1 LNLLGNRFAL
11 ERQIGAGG
19 MARVFLGRDM
29 VLNRPVAIKI
39 LNPGYGGTDIGARFR
54 REGRTAARLSHPNIV
69 QVYDA
74 GEGELEGREVSY
86 IVMEYVPGGDLKG
99 LIDEKGP
106 MPNDE
111 LARLGAEVS
120 SGLAHAHERGVIHR
134 DIKPHNV
141 LIDAHGRP
149 KLTDFGIARALDTT
163 QATQTGSYLGTALY
177 SSPEQL
183 RGEKVTPKS
192 DVYSLG
198 IALYQ
203 AAVGKAPF
211 SGTPIEI
218 ASQHVTREPD
228 TPSVLGANLSDELE
242 TLILDCVNKDPDR
255 RPTAQ
260 EVHERLREE
269 AHPAPTTLA
278 YAAAPPISEPSPAE
292 RTGTRTR
299 TAPPEDPPVGPPPDA
314 PQGEASRRRG
324 PIFLGVA
331 ALLLVALAAAGAY
344 AMLGGESPE
353 TSLAPPEENQQ
364 ASLLEDTEL
373 QGILAGGS
381 EDTVSGQA
389 ASEDT
394 TAGSSGGGS
403 SEEAAAQ
410 AVEDY
415 YDAAANGDYE
425 EAWNYLSS
433 GYQQQQGSQE
443 AYTAQFSTLQSIEWA
458 EGPTARVS
466 GDTATVT
473 GETTAKHTDRT
484 ERNRGTWTL
493 VNEGGEWKISDQ
505 NVSNIST
512 DYA

>member
-1 LNLLGNRFAL
+1 
-11 ERQIGAGG
+11 
-19 MARVFLGRDM
+19 
-29 VLNRPVAIKI
+29 
-39 LNPGYGGTDIGARFR
+39 
-54 REGRTAARLSHPNIV
+54 
-69 QVYDA
+69 
-74 GEGELEGREVSY
+74 
-86 IVMEYVPGGDLKG
+86 
-99 LIDEKGP
+99 
-106 MPNDE
+106 
-111 LARLGAEVS
+111 
-120 SGLAHAHERGVIHR
+120 
-134 DIKPHNV
+134 
-141 LIDAHGRP
+141 
-149 KLTDFGIARALDTT
+149 
-163 QATQTGSYLGTALY
+163 
-177 SSPEQL
+177 
-183 RGEKVTPKS
+183 
-192 DVYSLG
+192 
-198 IALYQ
+198 
-203 AAVGKAPF
+203 
-211 SGTPIEI
+211 
-218 ASQHVTREPD
+218 
-228 TPSVLGANLSDELE
+228 
-242 TLILDCVNKDPDR
+242 
-255 RPTAQ
+255 
-260 EVHERLREE
+260 
-269 AHPAPTTLA
+269 
-278 YAAAPPISEPSPAE
+278 
-292 RTGTRTR
+292 
-299 TAPPEDPPVGPPPDA
+299 
-314 PQGEASRRRG
+314 
-324 PIFLGVA
+324 
-331 ALLLVALAAAGAY
+331 
-344 AMLGGESPE
+344 MLGGESPE

-394 TAGSSGGGS
+394 TAGSSGGGL